1 MKKKSL
7 DNYFAALD
15 LGTNS
20 FHLIIVKVNEDYTL
34 NVIDKEREVIRLGSE
49 HGAGMNFISD
59 NEIEKAINVLNNFK
73 KLAGNYK
80 AKMRAVA
87 TSAVREAENKNDF
100 IEKVLIETGINI
112 EIIDGYEEAKLI
124 YFGAEKALSLK
135 NKKVLCIDIGGGS
148 TEFILS
154 DKGNIIFAESI
165 KIGAVRLTK
174 KFFPDFVINNERI
187 KECNNFIEK
196 ETLSNKNINL
206 NENFDLAVGSSGTIE
221 AAAIM
226 INFRKQNKFP
236 DQINGFVFDYND
248 LKELIENI
256 LNKKTANERLQVK
269 GMETKRADII
279 PAGLLILNKIFEL
292 FNLKNIKVSDYAL
305 REGIIFDMIN

>member
-196 ETLSNKNINL
+196 EILSNKNINL

-279 PAGLLILNKIFEL
+279 PAGLLILNKVFEL